1 MTNNA
6 SKFCHEW
13 CEWIW
18 EAWVEFYID
27 KVKCLKWLIVTFVM
41 HFEAHVVLGTRIS
54 NTATIS
60 FNHSLMMLLDIKAK
74 VVDQSFAWSS

>member
-1 MTNNA
+1 
-6 SKFCHEW
+6 
-13 CEWIW
+13 
-18 EAWVEFYID
+18 
-27 KVKCLKWLIVTFVM
+27 M

-74 VVDQSFAWSS
+74 VVDQSFA